1 MMLQQFL
8 DEYENLSDDRKK
20 TGLKRLFD
28 ELVRDPEQYEGFIFD
43 ILTQAVECEADDYFG
58 TEGLDV

>member
-1 MMLQQFL
+1 MMLHQFL
-8 DEYENLSDDRKK
+8 DEYENLSDERKK

-28 ELVRDPEQYEGFIFD
+28 ELLRDPGMYEDLIDD
-43 ILTQAVECEADDYFG
+43 ILRSAVNVEEDDGFG